1 MYISLLSTFFST
13 YNIGSMTIS
22 PLDLI
27 DFFIFSFIIYQIY
40 TLLRGNFGYGLFLGI
55 LLLFIIWWAVNALD
69 MQLMSSLLNQFINV
83 GVIILVIIF
92 QPEIRRFLLFI
103 GNTTLR
109 KKSNFLSRL
118 LMPKPGVKSDR
129 ERQIMALSSAL
140 LRMSRDR
147 TGSLLVLSGDISL
160 ESIIGTGTLL
170 DAVVTR
176 RLIESI
182 FNKKSPL
189 HDGALIISKG
199 RAAAASC
206 ILPLSE
212 NGNLPSDVGL
222 RHRAALGISERYA
235 VAAIVVSEE
244 NGHIST
250 CFQGLMKY
258 QVSNEEL
265 LTFLQEHI

>member
-1 MYISLLSTFFST
+1 
-13 YNIGSMTIS
+13 
-22 PLDLI
+22 
-27 DFFIFSFIIYQIY
+27 
-40 TLLRGNFGYGLFLGI
+40 
-55 LLLFIIWWAVNALD
+55 
-69 MQLMSSLLNQFINV
+69 
-83 GVIILVIIF
+83 
-92 QPEIRRFLLFI
+92 
-103 GNTTLR
+103 
-109 KKSNFLSRL
+109 
-118 LMPKPGVKSDR
+118 
-129 ERQIMALSSAL
+129 MALSSAL